1 MVSGRVAFEIVQK
14 AVVAGLGG
22 IVAVGGAT
30 SLAVDLAARA
40 GLPLVGFVRA
50 GRATRYVDVP
60 GAGPDPGP

>member
-1 MVSGRVAFEIVQK
+1 VAFEIVQK

-40 GLPLVGFVRA
+40 GLPLTGFVRRD
-50 GRATRYVDVP
+50 RATWYVDAP
-60 GAGPDPGP
+60 TNRGP